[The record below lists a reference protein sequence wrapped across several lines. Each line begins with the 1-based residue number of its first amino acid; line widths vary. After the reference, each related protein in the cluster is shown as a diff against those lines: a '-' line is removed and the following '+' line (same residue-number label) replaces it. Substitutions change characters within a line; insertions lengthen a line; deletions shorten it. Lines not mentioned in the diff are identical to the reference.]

1 MPELRFLSTGKV
13 ATPPLRCEDC
23 GDEPYLT
30 QRSPDISKQDGSE
43 IWTFECKCGHI
54 VQLTGKG

>member
-1 MPELRFLSTGKV
+1 LALTGN
-13 ATPPLRCEDC
+13 ADDGF
-23 GDEPYLT
+23 GDYFSYRVIAVYE
-30 QRSPDISKQDGSE
+30 SPDISKQDGSE